1 MIQREEY
8 SEKKKGLV
16 GTIVFHVIV
25 LILLLVLG
33 FFTPLPLP
41 GEEGILVN
49 FGNSENGL
57 GDREPSPA
65 RRQQQTSPPPPQ
77 TAQQQSTPPPA
88 KQTPPPP
95 VKTSEPEPAEE
106 VAMTQD
112 YEETAAIEAA
122 EKKKKEEERK
132 RQQELEEKRRRE
144 QEELERKQAEEAE
157 QKRLEEIERQR
168 QEEIE
173 RQQREEAERIAREEA
188 ERKAREEAE
197 QQRKLEEE
205 RKIAEI
211 NSRTQG
217 AFANSG
223 SGSGGTGSSDGK
235 SQGVTFPGGNQGVP
249 TGDPNATNY
258 GPGGSG
264 AGNQG
269 SGSGISFDLG
279 GRSAISLPKPE
290 YPANDAGIVVVKVT
304 VDKYGKVTSAEPGAR
319 GTTIANKAFW
329 DEAKQAALKAKFN
342 VDDNAPA
349 FQQGTISYR
358 FTLD

>member
-1 MIQREEY
+1 MIEREEY

-16 GTIVFHVIV
+16 GTIIFHVIV

-65 RRQQQTSPPPPQ
+65 RRQQQTTPPPPPQ
-77 TAQQQSTPPPA
+77 TAQKKSTPPPA
-88 KQTPPPP
+88 QQTPPPP
-95 VKTSEPEPAEE
+95 VKTSEPEPAEQ

-112 YEETAAIEAA
+112 YEKTVAIEAA

-132 RQQELEEKRRRE
+132 RQQELDEKKRRE
-144 QEELERKQAEEAE
+144 
-157 QKRLEEIERQR
+157 

-197 QQRKLEEE
+197 RQRKLEEQ

-223 SGSGGTGSSDGK
+223 SGSGGTGNSDGK

-258 GPGGSG
+258 GDGGSG

-269 SGSGISFDLG
+269 TGAGISFDLG

-290 YPANDAGIVVVKVT
+290 YPGNDAGIVVVKVI
-304 VDKYGKVTSAEPGAR
+304 VDKNGRVTSAEPGVR

-342 VDDNAPA
+342 VDENAAA

-358 FTLD
+358 FRLD

>member
-1 MIQREEY
+1 MIEREEY

-16 GTIVFHVIV
+16 GTIIFHVIV

-57 GDREPSPA
+57 GDRKPSPA
-65 RRQQQTSPPPPQ
+65 RRQQQTTTPPPPQ
-77 TAQQQSTPPPA
+77 TAQKKSTPPPA
-88 KQTPPPP
+88 QQTPPPP
-95 VKTSEPEPAEE
+95 VKTSEPEPAEQ

-112 YEETAAIEAA
+112 YEKTVAIEAA

-132 RQQELEEKRRRE
+132 RQQELDEKKRRE
-144 QEELERKQAEEAE
+144 QEEIDRKNAEETERKRLAE
-157 QKRLEEIERQR
+157 I
-168 QEEIE
+168 
-173 RQQREEAERIAREEA
+173 

-197 QQRKLEEE
+197 RQRKLEEQ

-223 SGSGGTGSSDGK
+223 SGSSGTGNSDGK

-258 GPGGSG
+258 GDGGSG

-269 SGSGISFDLG
+269 TGAGISFDLG

-290 YPANDAGIVVVKVT
+290 YPGNDAGIVVVKVI
-304 VDKYGKVTSAEPGAR
+304 VDKNGRVTSAEPGVR

-342 VDDNAPA
+342 VDENAAA

-358 FTLD
+358 FRLD

>member
-1 MIQREEY
+1 MIEREEY
-8 SEKKKGLV
+8 SEKKKGLI
-16 GTIVFHVIV
+16 GTIVFHTIV
-25 LILLLVLG
+25 LILLLILG

-57 GDREPSPA
+57 GDREPKA
-65 RRQQQTSPPPPQ
+65 TPPPPQ
-77 TAQQQSTPPPA
+77 TAQKKSPPPPA

-95 VKTSEPEPAEE
+95 VKTSEPEPAKE

-112 YEETAAIEAA
+112 YEKTVAIEAA

-132 RQQELEEKRRRE
+132 RQQELDEKRRKQ
-144 QEELERKQAEEAE
+144 QEELDRKEAE
-157 QKRLEEIERQR
+157 QKRLQEIERKK
-168 QEEIE
+168 QEKIE
-173 RQQREEAERIAREEA
+173 QQKREEAERIAKEEARREA
-188 ERKAREEAE
+188 ERQK
-197 QQRKLEEE
+197 KLDQE

-211 NSRTQG
+211 NSSMKG

-223 SGSGGTGSSDGK
+223 SGSGGAGNSDGE
-235 SQGVTFPGGNQGVP
+235 SQGATFPGGNQGVP
-249 TGDPNATNY
+249 TGDPNASKY
-258 GPGGSG
+258 GDGGSG

-269 SGSGISFDLG
+269 TGAGISFDLG

-290 YPANDAGIVVVKVT
+290 YPDNDAGIVVVKVI
-304 VDKYGKVTSAEPGAR
+304 VDKNGNVTSAEPGAR

-342 VDDNAPA
+342 VDNNAAA

-358 FTLD
+358 FRLD